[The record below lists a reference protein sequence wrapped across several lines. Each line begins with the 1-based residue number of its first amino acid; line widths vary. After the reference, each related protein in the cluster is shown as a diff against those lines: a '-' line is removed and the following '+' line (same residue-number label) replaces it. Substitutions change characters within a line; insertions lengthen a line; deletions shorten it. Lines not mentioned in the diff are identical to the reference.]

1 MSNMKRDNITG
12 KEITYYGEQPA
23 AAGASYEQGLRY
35 AGLLKCRTMHLR
47 RLLLHTESTIQ
58 MPLFRAAAGASLKK
72 TPAKAGWIASLVRH
86 KLLVSE
92 AVSTLSY

>member
-35 AGLLKCRTMHLR
+35 AG
-47 RLLLHTESTIQ
+47 
-58 MPLFRAAAGASLKK
+58 
-72 TPAKAGWIASLVRH
+72 PAFEKNAPPH
-86 KLLVSE
+86 
-92 AVSTLSY
+92 